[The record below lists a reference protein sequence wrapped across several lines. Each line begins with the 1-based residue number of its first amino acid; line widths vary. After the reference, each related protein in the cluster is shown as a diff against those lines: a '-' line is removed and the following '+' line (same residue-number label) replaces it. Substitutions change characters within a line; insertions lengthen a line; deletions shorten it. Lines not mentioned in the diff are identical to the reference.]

1 MYPAREAPA
10 MRTPTGWTLA
20 AACALIWAAGAA
32 AGEIY
37 RWTDEQGQLHFTESL
52 VQVPPQY
59 RSAAKQRAEAA
70 APSRVQV
77 YSGAAASPEVSRA
90 ERFERKIH
98 IPFNREGSLMRVT
111 VRINDQVSAPFYID
125 TGASGISL
133 PSQIADQLG
142 IRVRSD
148 TPHIRVTT
156 AAGVVAR
163 PVVTLDSVELGAARV
178 EGLEATINP
187 AMQIGLLGG
196 TFFNNFVYQ
205 VDYAKSEIVLE
216 PNQRIR
222 GGLDEAAW
230 RDRFRSLR
238 DPIERIEAYLASD
251 QNGAAAD
258 RARLERNRDE
268 LRSRLAE
275 LEQHANRLNVPHTW
289 RQ

>member
-1 MYPAREAPA
+1 
-10 MRTPTGWTLA
+10 MRTPTGWMLA
-20 AACALIWAAGAA
+20 TACVLIWTASAV

-37 RWTDEQGQLHFTESL
+37 RWTDTQGRLHFTESL
-52 VQVPPQY
+52 DQVPPQY
-59 RSAAKQRAEAA
+59 RSAAKERAEAA

-77 YSGAAASPEVSRA
+77 YSSSAASPDAARTG
-90 ERFERKIH
+90 RYERKIH
-98 IPFNREGSLMRVT
+98 IPFHREGSLMRVS
-111 VRINDQVSAPFYID
+111 VRLNDRVSAPFYID

-133 PSQIADQLG
+133 PSHIASQLG

-148 TPHIRVTT
+148 TPHVRVTT

-178 EGLEATINP
+178 EGIEATINP
-187 AMQIGLLGG
+187 AMQVGLLGG

-216 PNQRIR
+216 PNHRIR

-238 DPIERIEAYLASD
+238 DPIERIEAYLASEAATD
-251 QNGAAAD
+251 AAD
-258 RARLERNRDE
+258 RARLERNREE
-268 LRSRLAE
+268 LLSRLAE
-275 LEQHANRLNVPHTW
+275 LEQHANRLNVPHKW
-289 RQ
+289 RR